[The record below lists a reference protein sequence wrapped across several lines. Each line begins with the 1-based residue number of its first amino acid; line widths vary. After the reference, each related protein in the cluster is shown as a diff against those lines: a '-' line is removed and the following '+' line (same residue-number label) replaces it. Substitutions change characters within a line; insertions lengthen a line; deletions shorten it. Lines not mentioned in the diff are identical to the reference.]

1 MMRFAA
7 IFAAAIGVAGC
18 VTTDTVRFS
27 AGQGQT
33 AMHRDGRP
41 AVSSVQRNT
50 IALLTR
56 VGREIPQGGR
66 VGYVL
71 AVQNRSG
78 APVEF
83 AIENVDVVQTIPGR
97 PDHRINVISFEQAM
111 QEERN
116 RQIAAAILV
125 GVAAGANAAAAS
137 RAGYYRQNT
146 TIYTPRGVYSGVT
159 TGYSPGLAMAASANA
174 AVQNQAMVNAAVEQ
188 GQANMANL
196 EAQYIKNHTIMP
208 GEWYGGRFGIEPP
221 VSDTSTASKTYR
233 LSVRVGADVHTFDV
247 VQEPTRR

>member
-1 MMRFAA
+1 MALASAML
-7 IFAAAIGVAGC
+7 AGC

-33 AMHRDGRP
+33 AMQRDGRP
-41 AVSSVQRNT
+41 AISSIQRNS

-71 AVQNRSG
+71 AMQNRSG
-78 APVEF
+78 APIDFTIQGVE
-83 AIENVDVVQTIPGR
+83 AVQTIPGR
-97 PDHRINVISFEQAM
+97 PDHRMQVISFEQAM

-137 RAGYYRQNT
+137 RAGHWRSNT
-146 TIYTPRGVYSGVT
+146 TIYTPRGTYSGVT
-159 TGYSPGLAMAASANA
+159 TGYSPGLAMAASASA
-174 AVQNQAMVNAAVEQ
+174 AAQNQAMISAAVEQ
-188 GQANMANL
+188 GQANMASL
-196 EAQYIKNHTIMP
+196 EANYIKDHTVMP

-221 VSDTSTASKTYR
+221 LTDGGATTKTYR
-233 LSVRVGADVHTFDV
+233 LTVRAGPDTHVFDV